1 MALASNKSIK
11 LAMAAVGLL
20 LFGYGYYLQQH
31 NSANKQND
39 TLAQEVIAHEVQEA
53 KQSDQSE
60 PSTPKLEQH
69 TAQASEQVEH
79 QKLDLPEYQALVR
92 WQEERGYIAGE
103 DYQTYQSYNDVTLKD
118 LSNSGDVKAMLV
130 LGANYT
136 RERKPEESLA
146 QFRKAATYG
155 STVALTHLA
164 TDAQAQAM
172 RNDQD
177 KTPEGRERL
186 VTEVMALQ
194 KVVSLRGDT
203 SGSISNINA
212 FKETYKTLYKEDLKI
227 SPEQLKQI
235 DVRAKAI
242 YLELEQER
250 HRLGLGEFDNSEPDV
265 LKKSRSNS

>member
-1 MALASNKSIK
+1 MALASKKPIK
-11 LAMAAVGLL
+11 LAMAVVGLL
-20 LFGYGYYLQQH
+20 LFAYGYYLQQR
-31 NSANKQND
+31 NSANNQD
-39 TLAQEVIAHEVQEA
+39 ETLAQQVIAHELQEV
-53 KQSDQSE
+53 KQGDQSE
-60 PSTPKLEQH
+60 PSTQKPELP
-69 TAQASEQVEH
+69 TAQAPEQVEQ

-103 DYQTYQSYNDVTLKD
+103 DYQTYQSYSDEALKD

-136 RERKPEESLA
+136 RERMPEESHA

-172 RNDQD
+172 RNDTD

-194 KVVSLRGDT
+194 KVASMRGDA
-203 SGSISNINA
+203 SGSMSNINA
-212 FKETYKTLYKEDLKI
+212 FKETYKTLYKEELKI
-227 SPEQLKQI
+227 SSEQLNQI
-235 DVRAKAI
+235 DARAKAI

-250 HRLGLGEFDNSEPDV
+250 HKLGLGDFDNSEPEV
-265 LKKSRSNS
+265 LKKSLSKS